1 MSQAAFKGY
10 ISGLVQGVGFRFH
23 TMQKAQQLY
32 LNGYAEN
39 LADGRV
45 CVYAEGEMNHLQNLV
60 DWLEEGPPSAQV
72 STITVEWQDQI
83 GIEGF
88 DIR

>member
-10 ISGLVQGVGFRFH
+10 ISGMVQGVGFRFH

-32 LNGYAEN
+32 LTGYAEN

-60 DWLEEGPPSAQV
+60 DWLEEGPPSANV
-72 STITVEWQDQI
+72 SSITVEWQDYT
-83 GIEGF
+83 GMNDF
-88 DIR
+88 TIR